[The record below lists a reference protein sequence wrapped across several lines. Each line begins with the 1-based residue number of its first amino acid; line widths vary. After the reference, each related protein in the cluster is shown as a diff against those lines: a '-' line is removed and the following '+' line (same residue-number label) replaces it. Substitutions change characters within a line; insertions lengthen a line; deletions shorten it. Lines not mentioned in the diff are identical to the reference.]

1 METFRLAD
9 QDKGQAVLPV
19 GLQHACES
27 APGADLV
34 ARPIG
39 EGRFVVESTDAVLDR
54 IWSRVSDMEVGS
66 AVEDLHEW
74 RAETDQ
80 ARRSRLEDPEF
91 NSGEESERR
100 AMRLLSEW
108 GL

>member
-27 APGADLV
+27 ASGADLV

-39 EGRFVVESTDAVLDR
+39 ESWFVVESTDAVLDR
-54 IWSRVSDMEVGS
+54 IWSRVSDMEVDS
-66 AVEDLHEW
+66 AVDGLHEW
-74 RAETDQ
+74 RTETDQ
-80 ARRSRLEDPEF
+80 ARRSRLEDPEL
-91 NSGEESERR
+91 NSEEESDRR
-100 AMRLLSEW
+100 ARRLLSEL